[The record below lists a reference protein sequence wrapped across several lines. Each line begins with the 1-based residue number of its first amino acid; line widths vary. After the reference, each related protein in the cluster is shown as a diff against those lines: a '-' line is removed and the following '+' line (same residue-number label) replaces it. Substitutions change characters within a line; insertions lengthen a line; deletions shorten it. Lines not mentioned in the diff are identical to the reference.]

1 MKRIAAMVV
10 LCLFLTGCAG
20 KTEAGKTV
28 FAMDTVMQ
36 LQIWGNNAE
45 GALRAVEELL
55 YDLEKQWSATDM
67 ESTIGKLNRGLRIGL
82 RPEELQ
88 LLDEVR
94 QLSQRTKGA
103 FDPMLY
109 DVMKVWGFYED
120 NFRLPTQQ
128 ELQQALAEERLD
140 LGGVI
145 KGYAGQKAA
154 ELLLESG
161 IDRAILNLGG
171 NIQTVG
177 QKPDG
182 SSWQIGIQN
191 PNGEG
196 QVGILSVY
204 GTASI
209 VTSGAYQRYFE
220 LDGVKYHHIID
231 PKTGY
236 PADSGLLSVTVICRD
251 GMTADALST
260 ALFVMGLE
268 QGAEFWQ
275 ESDDFE
281 AVFILTDGSIYATE
295 GAALSGCEFEVIHRE
310 K

>member
-1 MKRIAAMVV
+1 MKRLAALAL
-10 LCLFLTGCAG
+10 LCLFLVGCSGSTQAD
-20 KTEAGKTV
+20 KTF

-36 LQIWGNNAE
+36 LQIWGEEADAAAE
-45 GALRAVEELL
+45 AVEALL
-55 YDLEKQWSATDM
+55 RRLEAQWSATDM

-88 LLDEVR
+88 LLDKVR
-94 QLSQRTKGA
+94 QLSERTKGA

-109 DVMKVWGFYED
+109 DVMKAWGFYED
-120 NFRLPTQQ
+120 NFRVPTRQ
-128 ELQQALAEERLD
+128 ELQQALTEEHWD
-140 LGGVI
+140 LGAVI
-145 KGYAGQKAA
+145 KGHAGQLAA

-182 SSWQIGIQN
+182 SPWQIGIQN
-191 PNGEG
+191 PNGGG
-196 QVGILSVY
+196 QVGVLSVE

-209 VTSGAYQRYFE
+209 VTSGDYQRYFE
-220 LDGVKYHHIID
+220 KDGVRYHHLID
-231 PKTGY
+231 PSTGY
-236 PADSGLLSVTVICRD
+236 PARSGVSSVTVICRD

-260 ALFVMGLE
+260 ALYVMGLE
-268 QGAEFWQ
+268 RGTELWR

-281 AVFILTDGSIYATE
+281 AVFILNDGRIFATE
-295 GAALSGCEFEVIHRE
+295 GAKLSGCEYEVICRE